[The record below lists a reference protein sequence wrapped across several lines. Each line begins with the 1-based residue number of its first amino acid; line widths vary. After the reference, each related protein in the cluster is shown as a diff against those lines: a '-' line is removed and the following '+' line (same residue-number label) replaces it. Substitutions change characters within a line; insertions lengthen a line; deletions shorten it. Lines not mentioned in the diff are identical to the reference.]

1 MNDKKLTRS
10 TTDRM
15 WLGVAAGLADYL
27 NIDPVIVRLIFVL
40 TAGHG
45 GLIAYILLAL
55 LMPEVGPTEK
65 MS

>member
-1 MNDKKLTRS
+1 MNNKQLTRS
-10 TTDRM
+10 TERM

-55 LMPEVGPTEK
+55 LMPEAGPREK